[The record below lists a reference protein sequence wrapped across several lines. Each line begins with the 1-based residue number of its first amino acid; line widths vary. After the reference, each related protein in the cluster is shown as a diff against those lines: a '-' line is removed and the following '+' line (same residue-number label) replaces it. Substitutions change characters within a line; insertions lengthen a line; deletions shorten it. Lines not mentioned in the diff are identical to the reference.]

1 MERRKVDTVEMAGIV
16 VGVPPALA
24 QVASAWAVE
33 EWDVRRGGAAW
44 DREETH
50 SRDGGGV
57 EGREP
62 QFAW

>member
-1 MERRKVDTVEMAGIV
+1 MERRRVDTVEMAGIV

-33 EWDVRRGGAAW
+33 EWDDRRGGAAW
-44 DREETH
+44 GREETH
-50 SRDGGGV
+50 SRDGGGA